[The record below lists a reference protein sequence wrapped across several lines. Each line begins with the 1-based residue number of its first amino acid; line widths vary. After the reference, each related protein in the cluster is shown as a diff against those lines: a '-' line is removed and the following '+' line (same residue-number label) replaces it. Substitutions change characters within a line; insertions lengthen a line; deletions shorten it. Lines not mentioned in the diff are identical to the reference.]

1 VIVDPITIG
10 LAFTAAQSA
19 ISGIKQA
26 IAMGK
31 DVHNIIGQ
39 VGRFFEAADQ
49 VHIASIK
56 AKHGALD
63 KSDAELGRQALE
75 FAMRSNQLR
84 EDERALK
91 DMIYW
96 QLGKPEIW
104 QEMIVERTRLLKEKR
119 EGEEAVAK
127 AKQAH
132 KEKMAQYLMLSMYFI
147 GGAIVIA
154 SFGMMGVQIYSM
166 AQEQKE
172 FEAKQAKVLKIRREQ
187 QFMREQEQKK
197 QLEDYV
203 KKGS

>member
-1 VIVDPITIG
+1 MDPITIG

-31 DVHNIIGQ
+31 DVNNIIGQ
-39 VGRFFEAADQ
+39 VGHFFEAADQ
-49 VHIASIK
+49 VHMASIQ
-56 AKHGALD
+56 AKHGAMGQT
-63 KSDAELGRQALE
+63 DAQLGRQALE

-104 QEMIVERTRLLKEKR
+104 QEMIAERTRLIKEKR
-119 EGEEAVAK
+119 AGEEAMAK

-132 KEKMAQYLMLSMYFI
+132 KEKMASYVMLTMYI
-147 GGAIVIA
+147 LGGALVIF
-154 SFGMMGVQIYSM
+154 SFAMMGVQLYSM
-166 AQEQKE
+166 AQEQKA
-172 FEAKQAKVLKIRREQ
+172 FEAAQAKTLRIRREQ
-187 QFMREQEQKK
+187 QLAREQEQKK
-197 QLEDYV
+197 QTDTALGI
-203 KKGS
+203 KN

>member
-1 VIVDPITIG
+1 MIVDPITIG

-31 DVHNIIGQ
+31 DVNNIIGQ

-96 QLGKPEIW
+96 QLGKPQIW
-104 QEMIVERTRLLKEKR
+104 QEMIAERARLLKEKR

-132 KEKMAQYLMLSMYFI
+132 KEKMANLFMTALYLI
-147 GGAIVIA
+147 AGAVVVSA
-154 SFGMMGVQIYSM
+154 FALVGVQMYSM
-166 AQEQKE
+166 AEEQKA

-187 QFMREQEQKK
+187 QLMREQEQKK
-197 QLEDYV
+197 QLEAYA
-203 KKGS
+203 KNSG

>member
-1 VIVDPITIG
+1 MDPITIG

-31 DVHNIIGQ
+31 DVNNIIGQ
-39 VGRFFEAADQ
+39 VGHFFEAADQ
-49 VHIASIK
+49 VHMASIQ
-56 AKHGALD
+56 AKHGAMGQT
-63 KSDAELGRQALE
+63 DAQLGRQALE

-104 QEMIVERTRLLKEKR
+104 QEMIAERTRLLKEKR
-119 EGEEAVAK
+119 AGEEAMAK

-132 KEKMAQYLMLSMYFI
+132 KEKMAGYVMLTMYI
-147 GGAIVIA
+147 LGGALVIF
-154 SFGMMGVQIYSM
+154 SFAMMGVQFYSM
-166 AQEQKE
+166 AQEQKA
-172 FEAKQAKVLKIRREQ
+172 FEAAQAKTLRIRREQ
-187 QFMREQEQKK
+187 QLAREQEQKK
-197 QLEDYV
+197 QTDTALGI
-203 KKGS
+203 KN

>member
-1 VIVDPITIG
+1 MDPITIG

-31 DVHNIIGQ
+31 DVNNIIGQ
-39 VGRFFEAADQ
+39 VGHFFEAADQ
-49 VHIASIK
+49 VHMASIK

-63 KSDAELGRQALE
+63 KSDAEIGRQALE

-96 QLGKPEIW
+96 QLGKPQIW
-104 QEMIVERTRLLKEKR
+104 EEMIAERTRLLKEKR
-119 EGEEAVAK
+119 EGEEVMAK

-132 KEKMAQYLMLSMYFI
+132 KEKMAKYMMITFYTVGFGIVFSAFVML
-147 GGAIVIA
+147 
-154 SFGMMGVQIYSM
+154 GVQFYSM
-166 AQEQKE
+166 AEEQKAY
-172 FEAKQAKVLKIRREQ
+172 EAKVAARQKVLRQQQNEREQ
-187 QFMREQEQKK
+187 KLKEELAKAATS
-197 QLEDYV
+197 
-203 KKGS
+203 GG

>member
-1 VIVDPITIG
+1 MDPSTIG

-31 DVHNIIGQ
+31 DVNNIIGQ
-39 VGRFFEAADQ
+39 VGHFFEAADQ
-49 VHIASIK
+49 VHMASIK

-63 KSDAELGRQALE
+63 KSDAEIGRQALE

-96 QLGKPEIW
+96 QLGKPQIW
-104 QEMIVERTRLLKEKR
+104 EEMIAERTRLLKEKR
-119 EGEEAVAK
+119 EGEEVMAK

-132 KEKMAQYLMLSMYFI
+132 KEKMAKYMMITFYTVGFGIVFSAFVML
-147 GGAIVIA
+147 
-154 SFGMMGVQIYSM
+154 GVQFYSM
-166 AQEQKE
+166 AEEQKAY
-172 FEAKQAKVLKIRREQ
+172 EAKVAARQKVLRQQQNEREQ
-187 QFMREQEQKK
+187 KLKEELAKAATS
-197 QLEDYV
+197 
-203 KKGS
+203 GG

>member
-1 VIVDPITIG
+1 MDPITIG

-31 DVHNIIGQ
+31 DVNNIIGQ
-39 VGRFFEAADQ
+39 VGHFFEAADQ
-49 VHIASIK
+49 VHMASIQ
-56 AKHGALD
+56 AKHSAMD
-63 KSDAELGRQALE
+63 KTDAQLGRQALE

-104 QEMIVERTRLLKEKR
+104 QEMIAERTRLIKEKR
-119 EGEEAVAK
+119 AGEEAMAK

-132 KEKMAQYLMLSMYFI
+132 KEKMAGYVMLTMYI
-147 GGAIVIA
+147 LGGALVIF
-154 SFGMMGVQIYSM
+154 SFAMMGVQFYSM
-166 AQEQKE
+166 AQEQKA
-172 FEAKQAKVLKIRREQ
+172 FEAAQAKTLRIRREQ
-187 QFMREQEQKK
+187 QLAREQEQKK
-197 QLEDYV
+197 QTDTALGI
-203 KKGS
+203 KN